1 MQNIFII
8 GGGFINK
15 GAEAMTLTVLNQ
27 FNKNNTKFL
36 MFKGKATDEQ
46 EAYVLN
52 PETDKIKLVN
62 HLGKKL
68 LLLGGMLPLSLAKL
82 FLGNENK
89 KKIENL
95 SKLDTLIDIS
105 GFFLTTKFGKR
116 MWFAV
121 LKRFLLVKLMKK
133 LKVKYFILPQAMGPF
148 DEWKLRFLSKKILK
162 LADLIIVRDEKAL
175 GYVKELG
182 LKKEINLLPDI
193 AFLFERKELVEIKER
208 RKKNDSKL
216 VIAIAPNMR
225 VYERFFDRNGNN
237 RYLEILSTFI
247 KELPDYSEVIL
258 VPHEIKDNGGK
269 DDVFL
274 CNELKKQGILEKFQ
288 KAYIVKKKTAKEIK
302 EVISGA
308 DIVIA
313 SRFHTAVGALS
324 CGIPTMTIGWADK
337 YPELLKLFDLE
348 EFALDYRQLSTE
360 NIKSKFKKLLENRN
374 EIARKIEEKLPKIIE
389 KANKVFE
396 LVEKEMESSD
406 Q

>member
-1 MQNIFII
+1 M
-8 GGGFINK
+8 
-15 GAEAMTLTVLNQ
+15 
-27 FNKNNTKFL
+27 
-36 MFKGKATDEQ
+36 
-46 EAYVLN
+46 
-52 PETDKIKLVN
+52 
-62 HLGKKL
+62 
-68 LLLGGMLPLSLAKL
+68 
-82 FLGNENK
+82 
-89 KKIENL
+89 
-95 SKLDTLIDIS
+95 
-105 GFFLTTKFGKR
+105 
-116 MWFAV
+116 
-121 LKRFLLVKLMKK
+121 
-133 LKVKYFILPQAMGPF
+133 KYFILPQAMGPF
-148 DEWKLRFLSKKILK
+148 DEWKLRFLSKRILK

-225 VYERFFDRNGNN
+225 VYERSFDRKGNN
-237 RYLEILSTFI
+237 RYLEILSAFI